1 MSMHDFVVLTYIV
14 AAFLVFAG
22 TLGWLSRHR

>member
-1 MSMHDFVVLTYIV
+1 MSPHDIVVLTYIV
-14 AAFLVFAG
+14 AAFVLFAG